1 MKRRAL
7 TMQLGAVA
15 LGPVIARGQTAGRSR
30 RIGVF
35 MDVPAGDARAQP
47 RLAAFLQGLQEA
59 GWSVGRNV
67 RIDYRWRPVE
77 AQDWRAGARELIGLA
92 PDVILGSST
101 PVIAALQRET
111 RSLPIVFATVI
122 DPIGAGFVESF
133 ARPGGNMTGFTSID
147 FDLGGKWV
155 EILKEVDPRLRRVA
169 VLSDPSL
176 PSTVGQ
182 LKAIEAGAVAL
193 HLALTTIDVRDATE
207 IERALVAFA
216 RTPNGG
222 IVVTA
227 ASATGAHREHII
239 ALAARHRLPAV
250 YPYDHFAVAGGL
262 IAYGPDLVL
271 PFRSAAGYV
280 GRILKGARPADLPVQ
295 APTTLEMIVNLA
307 TAKALGLTIPQT
319 ILLRADEVIE

>member
-7 TMQLGAVA
+7 AMQLTAAA
-15 LGPVIARGQTAGRSR
+15 LGPAVARAQTGGRPR

-35 MDVPAGDARAQP
+35 MDVPAGDARAQT

-67 RIDYRWRPVE
+67 RIDYRWRPMD
-77 AQDWRAGARELIGLA
+77 AQDWRVGARELIGLA

-111 RSLPIVFATVI
+111 RSLPIVFVTVI
-122 DPIGAGFVESF
+122 DPVGAGFVESF

-147 FDLGGKWV
+147 FEVGGKWL
-155 EILKEVDPRLRRVA
+155 EILKEVAPGLRRVA
-169 VLSDPSL
+169 VLSDPSI
-176 PSTVGQ
+176 PSTIGQ
-182 LKAIEAGAVAL
+182 LKVIEAAAVL
-193 HLALTTIDVRDATE
+193 LDLALTIVDVRDANE

-216 RTPNGG
+216 GTPHGG

-227 ASATGAHREHII
+227 TSAAGAHREHII
-239 ALAARHRLPAV
+239 TLAARHRLPAV
-250 YPYDHFAVAGGL
+250 YPYDHFAIAGGL

-280 GRILKGARPADLPVQ
+280 DRILKGARPADLPVQ
-295 APTTLEMIVNLA
+295 APTTIEMIINLA
-307 TAKALGLTIPQT
+307 TAKTLGLTIPQT